1 MKFIVSLLLFFA
13 VQLTCFAQQFPSELW
28 HSGQVTLLDQSV
40 RKGELKYDLKSQT
53 VQVRKEEKTE
63 TYNASQIQVFFFI
76 QASIN
81 ARRTFYSLP
90 YATNTGY
97 ARPTFFEVFVEGEMT
112 LFGREYEVVSNIDSN
127 PNRFNR
133 FGRFNSPFNNPFANG
148 AQTKF
153 LAFKIYFADSKGR
166 IRESSNR
173 KRDILSYFDD
183 KQSELKKYIKKEGL
197 KLDDLGD
204 VAKLVRYYN
213 NQLS

>member
-1 MKFIVSLLLFFA
+1 MKFIVSLLLFFTL
-13 VQLTCFAQQFPSELW
+13 QLTCFAQQFPSELW

-148 AQTKF
+148 TQTKF